1 MATKKLSIAYQALT
15 HAQAYAYEHAQDS
28 RYIQENHEFNDA
40 GQYVKIRDAEPI
52 FNLIYE
58 TKTIVELNRLLAT
71 YVGEKIKR
79 TDMFSPNY
87 HAGADIKGFYNAMK
101 KTIPTLID
109 EDNPTYEHG
118 GTECRGWY
126 RVYGAIK
133 KHTSYFCAMDM
144 GRDQW
149 MAESFFKAGV
159 ITTEEYA
166 AYRTSMT
173 LRMMREDRF
182 QTNNFPD
189 PVKIRA
195 YWKEDAHER
204 VLDMRLIRMLEA
216 A

>member
-1 MATKKLSIAYQALT
+1 MAKTLSIAYQALT

-28 RYIQENHEFNDA
+28 GYIQDDHDFNDA

-58 TKTIVELNRLLAT
+58 TKTITELNRLLAT

-79 TDMFSPNY
+79 TDIFSPSRHNRC
-87 HAGADIKGFYNAMK
+87 DVKGFYNAMK
-101 KTIPTLID
+101 KTIPTLITK
-109 EDNPTYEHG
+109 ENTSWEHG

-133 KHTSYFCAMDM
+133 KHTSYFCTMDM

-149 MAESFFKAGV
+149 MAESFYKAGV

-173 LRMMREDRF
+173 LRMMRDERF

-189 PVKIRA
+189 PAKIRE
-195 YWKEDAHER
+195 YWRADAHER
-204 VLDMRLIRMLEA
+204 VLDMRLVRMLENA
-216 A
+216 